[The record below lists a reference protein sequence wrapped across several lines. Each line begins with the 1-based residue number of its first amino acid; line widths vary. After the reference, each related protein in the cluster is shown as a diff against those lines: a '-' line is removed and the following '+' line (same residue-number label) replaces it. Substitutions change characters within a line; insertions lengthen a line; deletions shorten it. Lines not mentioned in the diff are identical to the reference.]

1 MSVIS
6 GSNLVGTVKIN
17 NGSNYQKMN
26 SDKTGNSKFDRLLKN
41 NIESADLKF
50 SAHAIERL
58 NYRNIALK
66 RDDVLKLN
74 EAVKKAQ
81 AKGSKESLILLKN
94 LALIVNIKN
103 KMVITAVDNEN
114 LKENVFT
121 NIDSAVIL

>member
-6 GSNLVGTVKIN
+6 GSNLVGTVKN
-17 NGSNYQKMN
+17 NNSSNYQKIN

-50 SAHAIERL
+50 SVHAIERL

-66 RDDVLKLN
+66 RDDIQKLN

-94 LALIVNIKN
+94 LALIVSIKN
-103 KMVITAVDNEN
+103 KIVITAVDNEN
-114 LKENVFT
+114 LKGNIFT

>member
-1 MSVIS
+1 
-6 GSNLVGTVKIN
+6 VKN
-17 NGSNYQKMN
+17 NNSSNYQKIN

-50 SAHAIERL
+50 SVHAIERL

-66 RDDVLKLN
+66 RDDVQKLN

-94 LALIVNIKN
+94 LALIVSIKN
-103 KMVITAVDNEN
+103 KIVITAVDNEN
-114 LKENVFT
+114 LKGNIFT